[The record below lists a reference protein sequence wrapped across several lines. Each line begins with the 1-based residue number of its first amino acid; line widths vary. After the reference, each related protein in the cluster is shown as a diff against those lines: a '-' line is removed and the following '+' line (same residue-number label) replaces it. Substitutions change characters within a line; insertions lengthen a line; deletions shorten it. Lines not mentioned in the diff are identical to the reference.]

1 MSRVLPT
8 RLSAPQL
15 TTKCAALVICILSA
29 ARLRAVVLTGCFR
42 VQHPVCMSRSCGS
55 RRQLQNVRPLLQ
67 QDRLGDAAE
76 IAFLRKRLEQLGEEK
91 LILLRA
97 QATGA
102 LACCEDC
109 THRLMGVC
117 CLHLCILPACISH
130 RECTEGDIYQASRT
144 APWRSEHSLLD
155 LIELRLVYI

>member
-97 QATGA
+97 QATGIPGAIASVDNSAGITQA
-102 LACCEDC
+102 LLAPFPEIAFQ
-109 THRLMGVC
+109 R
-117 CLHLCILPACISH
+117 
-130 RECTEGDIYQASRT
+130 RT
-144 APWRSEHSLLD
+144 
-155 LIELRLVYI
+155 